1 MKHGNKTFM
10 CFCHAKVG
18 KHGNEAI
25 GGKSAINYSFTMT
38 IKFYSVYFV
47 KNRIFTIE
55 INTTGTYLQIKC
67 LFLS

>member
-25 GGKSAINYSFTMT
+25 GGKSAINF
-38 IKFYSVYFV
+38 KFYSVYFV